1 MKKLVAWLLT
11 VALIALPL
19 AGLAAISLTF
29 VDRAQGPG
37 NLTTTWYL
45 LDLDSSYR
53 NGGESIT
60 AAQFGLNSI
69 VELTAT
75 CDNDGYLLQW
85 DYSAAKLNAF
95 GVQDSLHGKLYGPLV
110 DIAPDTNVVDLSGVT
125 DIMVRATGR

>member
-1 MKKLVAWLLT
+1 MAWLLT
-11 VALIALPL
+11 AALIALPL

-45 LDLDSSYR
+45 LDLDNSYR

-60 AAQFGLNSI
+60 AGQVGLSSI

-85 DYSAAKLNAF
+85 DYSAAKLIAF
-95 GVQDSLHGKLYGPLV
+95 AQIDSVAGAGDTPTAFV